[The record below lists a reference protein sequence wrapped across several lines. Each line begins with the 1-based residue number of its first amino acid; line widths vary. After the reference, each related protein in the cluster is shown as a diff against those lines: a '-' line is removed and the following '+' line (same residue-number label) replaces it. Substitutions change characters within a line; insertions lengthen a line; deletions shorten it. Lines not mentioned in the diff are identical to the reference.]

1 MFQNKKQNVSKSMKL
16 NVSTSLR
23 QNVSKQETN
32 CFKPRTYCFKQYET

>member
-23 QNVSKQETN
+23 QNVSNQELIVSNSMKLN
-32 CFKPRTYCFKQYET
+32 CFKTRN